1 MDIKQI
7 EALAR
12 QAVLDSV
19 IEVECPV
26 CGAIIISEPDAEE
39 FYCDECEK
47 VTARNPLTELG
58 FI

>member
-12 QAVLDSV
+12 QACWDSV
-19 IEVECPV
+19 IEIECPE
-26 CGAIIISEPDAEE
+26 CGAITISEPDAEE
-39 FYCDECEK
+39 IYCEECEK
-47 VTARNPLTELG
+47 VTGKNPLTELG

>member
-7 EALAR
+7 EALAG

-26 CGAIIISEPDAEE
+26 CGAIITAEPDAEE

-47 VTARNPLTELG
+47 VTGKNPLTELG